1 MTWEAAAT
9 APPLQSHP
17 VTWEAAATAPPLQSH
32 PVAWEAAATA
42 PPLRRPS
49 NLLAVAKVLKVPAS
63 AVAAVVVV
71 GSVGRPM
78 GLRVGTSV
86 LAKVAATMAVP
97 AMVAATMAIAV
108 APLVKAGGVE
118 EIRGLGTMAGLS
130 PRQVT
135 LEAAARRRSVE
146 AARRRPATTAA
157 RLRRRAATAP
167 AAAATAARLRRRAAT
182 VGDFLLQ
189 TRQCSV
195 RHRRRHPAERPLPS

>member
-1 MTWEAAAT
+1 MAWEAAAT
-9 APPLQSHP
+9 APPLQSHL
-17 VTWEAAATAPPLQSH
+17 VAWEVAATAPPLESH
-32 PVAWEAAATA
+32 PVAWEAVATA

-157 RLRRRAATAP
+157 RLRRRAAT
-167 AAAATAARLRRRAAT
+167 